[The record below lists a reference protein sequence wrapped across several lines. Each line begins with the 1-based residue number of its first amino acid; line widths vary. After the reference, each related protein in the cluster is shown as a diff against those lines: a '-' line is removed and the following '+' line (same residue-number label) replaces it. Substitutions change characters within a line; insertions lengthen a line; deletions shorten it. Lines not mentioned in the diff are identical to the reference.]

1 MPAVTDTGKYRGA
14 RGGGE
19 ECTGHNEVVLT
30 VCLHQE
36 ESTCGALE
44 TYGGEGGEMNVAQL
58 RSFFSFFSCF
68 LVSKVAKVL
77 RFAVFQTFCFFV
89 FVLFL
94 MNSTFSFPLCCNV
107 GSHGSNFDVLK
118 VLFPTHICH

>member
-1 MPAVTDTGKYRGA
+1 MALLKRTA
-14 RGGGE
+14 GGG
-19 ECTGHNEVVLT
+19 GK
-30 VCLHQE
+30 
-36 ESTCGALE
+36 
-44 TYGGEGGEMNVAQL
+44 MNVAQL
-58 RSFFSFFSCF
+58 RSLLSFFSCF
-68 LVSKVAKVL
+68 LASKVAKVL
-77 RFAVFQTFCFFV
+77 RFAVCQTFFFFV

>member
-1 MPAVTDTGKYRGA
+1 MDIMKWYLLSACTKRNPHVALLKRTAG
-14 RGGGE
+14 RGGN
-19 ECTGHNEVVLT
+19 ECS
-30 VCLHQE
+30 
-36 ESTCGALE
+36 STE
-44 TYGGEGGEMNVAQL
+44 I
-58 RSFFSFFSCF
+58 FFLSFFSCF